1 MSTTIS
7 PEVTG
12 PSATHAVI
20 ASVLRQA
27 ARLITR
33 DGWRADDPA
42 DFSPHAELTAD
53 EAIGDAARYAF
64 NRLTGTD
71 TAARMRG
78 VYVTILGGLDYD
90 EFTSTVL
97 DAFAG
102 WLILTG
108 QHDARY
114 NEFRGQTIVSQW
126 NDDPGRTS
134 AQVVAAL
141 NQASDVL
148 EVVAALGG
156 LEGGEAA

>member
-20 ASVLRQA
+20 AAVLRQA

-33 DGWRADDPA
+33 DGWRADNPA
-42 DFSPHAELTAD
+42 DYSPHAELTAD

-64 NRLTGTD
+64 NRISGTD

-78 VYVTILGGLDYD
+78 AYVTILGSLDYD
-90 EFTSTVL
+90 EFTAAVL

-102 WLILTG
+102 FLVMTG
-108 QHDARY
+108 QADPSYCTWSGRYLVGEFNDA
-114 NEFRGQTIVSQW
+114 E
-126 NDDPGRTS
+126 GRTGG
-134 AQVVAAL
+134 QVLAAL
-141 NQASDVL
+141 AQCADVL
-148 EVVAALGG
+148 EVIAALGP